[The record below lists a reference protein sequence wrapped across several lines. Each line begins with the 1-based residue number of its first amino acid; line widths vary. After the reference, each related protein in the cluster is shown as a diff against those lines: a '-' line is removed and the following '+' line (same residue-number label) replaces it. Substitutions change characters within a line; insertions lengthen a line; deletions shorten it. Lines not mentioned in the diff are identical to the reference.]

1 MTEYVLNMSNVIVDT
16 KIRKKVLNIKNFAMR
31 RGELVAVVGPNGAG
45 KSTFLQ
51 AINLLKSW
59 QGEMRLFGQ
68 DVCNADKTL
77 FRRRSALVFQ
87 EMLLLNDT
95 VYNNVAR
102 GLRFRGVSE
111 SEIKTKV
118 YKALSDF
125 CCDHLADRFA
135 RSLSGGEAQ
144 RVCIAR
150 ALVTDPEL
158 LLLDEPSASLDVAM
172 RNELIQKIRQIAEER
187 GISVILVSHNFTDV
201 LLFAE
206 RAVAMFDGSIVQDDK
221 PETLMRRPVNNE
233 VARLVGMDNIL
244 PCSIEQVKEESIV
257 RLNNNLKFIY
267 PKKLNEKNNLC
278 CISGDSIQIF
288 DDSVLIEQQE
298 WVVFEGTVK
307 EVSPD
312 IGSYRVVVE
321 LVDQILIARVSRMSI
336 KGKIFKNALIKL
348 LFKLEDVH
356 FIQ

>member
-1 MTEYVLNMSNVIVDT
+1 MTEYVLDMKNVTVDT

-31 RGELVAVVGPNGAG
+31 RGELIAVVGPNGAG

-59 QGEMRLFGQ
+59 QGELRLFGQ

-102 GLRFRGVSE
+102 GLRFRGISE

-125 CCDHLADRFA
+125 CCDHLADRLT

-172 RNELIQKIRQIAEER
+172 RNELIEKIRQLAKER

-201 LLFAE
+201 LHFAE
-206 RAVAMFDGSIVQDDK
+206 RAVAMFDGRIVQDDK

-233 VARLVGMDNIL
+233 VAKLVGMDNVIS
-244 PCSIEQVKEESIV
+244 CSIMHGSKESIV
-257 RLNNNLKFIY
+257 RLNDNIKFIY
-267 PKKLNEKNNLC
+267 PKELNEKTNLC
-278 CISGDSIQIF
+278 CISGDSIQIC
-288 DDSVLIEQQE
+288 DDSFLLEKQG
-298 WVVFEGTVK
+298 WVVLQGKVK
-307 EVSPD
+307 DVLPD
-312 IGSYRVVVE
+312 IGNYRVVVK
-321 LVDQILIARVSRMSI
+321 LVDQVLIARVSRMSI
-336 KGKIFKNALIKL
+336 TNKVIKNELIKL
-348 LFKLEDVH
+348 AFKIEDVH
-356 FIQ
+356 FIE